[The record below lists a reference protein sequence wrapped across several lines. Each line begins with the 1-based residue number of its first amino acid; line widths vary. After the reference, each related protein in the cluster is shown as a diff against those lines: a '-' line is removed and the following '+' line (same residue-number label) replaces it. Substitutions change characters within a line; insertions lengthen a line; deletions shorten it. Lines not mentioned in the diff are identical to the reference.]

1 MTIIEG
7 IDMPEREHGLG
18 PDDHGKI
25 VREGYNRIA
34 KAYYSDRDLVKN
46 EKEIDEFISYL
57 PEGGKVLD
65 IGCGGGVPVLRTLV
79 DRGFDVKGI
88 DFSQGML
95 DVAQENVPEAELIL
109 GDITK
114 TEFEPDSLDGVISTY
129 AFIHIFRT
137 QHPLLYTKIFN
148 WLKPGGIMLMGT
160 AQTEWEEVHDYFGVP
175 MAWSHP
181 AARESLQL
189 VNNVGFEVIFDRLV
203 TTADETLYWI
213 LAMNPES
220 LTRAFRRKNKSMG
233 TVMTK
238 LIIIINKKA
247 SGS

>member
-1 MTIIEG
+1 MN
-7 IDMPEREHGLG
+7 MPEREHGLG
-18 PDDHGKI
+18 PDEHGKI

-34 KAYYSDRDLVKN
+34 KAYYSERNLFKN
-46 EKEIDEFISYL
+46 EEEIRIFISHL
-57 PEGGKVLD
+57 PESGTVLD

-79 DRGFDVKGI
+79 DNGYDVKGI

-95 DVAQENVPEAELIL
+95 DLAKQNVPEAELIL

-114 TEFEPDSLDGVISTY
+114 IELEFESFDGIISTY

-137 QHPLLYTKIFN
+137 QHPLLYMKIYS
-148 WLKPGGIMLMGT
+148 WLKPGGIMLVST

-189 VNNVGFEVIFDRLV
+189 VHNAGFEIIFDRF
-203 TTADETLYWI
+203 TTTGDETHYWI
-213 LAMNPES
+213 LA
-220 LTRAFRRKNKSMG
+220 
-233 TVMTK
+233 
-238 LIIIINKKA
+238 KKPVY
-247 SGS
+247 